1 MPFAACPSCSQQ
13 NFTKAAATRTLKC
26 SRCGQVYW
34 VKATMPPKRAMAAA
48 AEARHALTGRHGPA
62 AAT

>member
-13 NFTKAAATRTLKC
+13 NFTKAADTRTLKC

-34 VKATMPPKRAMAAA
+34 VKPHAPPIGR
-48 AEARHALTGRHGPA
+48 LTQPPQRPGPGSRLA
-62 AAT
+62 PG

>member
-13 NFTKAAATRTLKC
+13 NFARASASRTLKC

-34 VKATMPPKRAMAAA
+34 VKQDVTPPIRRLTPTPQPPAQGAT
-48 AEARHALTGRHGPA
+48 
-62 AAT
+62 

>member
-13 NFTKAAATRTLKC
+13 NFARASASRTLKC

-34 VKATMPPKRAMAAA
+34 VKQDVTPPIRRLTPTPQQPAQGAT
-48 AEARHALTGRHGPA
+48 
-62 AAT
+62 

>member
-13 NFTKAAATRTLKC
+13 NFTKAADTRTLKC

-34 VKATMPPKRAMAAA
+34 VKADAPSPGRFQRAPQ
-48 AEARHALTGRHGPA
+48 RPA
-62 AAT
+62 PGNRLAPG